1 VVNEVTH
8 PIKVETFTSDKK
20 VIAGAECKLTND
32 RQSTIM
38 KSGDTVKVRRS
49 SDDLNIACKH
59 PHNPES
65 TAKARAISRANGGMY
80 GNILIGGG
88 IGAIIDH
95 NKGTAYTY
103 PTWIQLVF
111 DKALVFDRTAQ
122 KQEDQPTPATNL
134 AASPAQVVKSGV
146 KPGNTAKPELVSSQV
161 VKSRVKP
168 VSTSKSGL
176 APAIKAEDG
185 KTELTGI

>member
-1 VVNEVTH
+1 
-8 PIKVETFTSDKK
+8 
-20 VIAGAECKLTND
+20 
-32 RQSTIM
+32 
-38 KSGDTVKVRRS
+38 
-49 SDDLNIACKH
+49 
-59 PHNPES
+59 
-65 TAKARAISRANGGMY
+65 MY
-80 GNILIGGG
+80 GHILIGGG
-88 IGAIIDH
+88 RGAIIDH

-185 KTELTGI
+185 IAVNVLSYYLYSIKYKGYQRFYF